1 MKERLIKG
9 LWVAETAVA
18 SSTAFIALGIMCGG
32 SPLGWDILVI
42 FASAILAM
50 MLAPDSVGTS
60 CTEGKA
66 RRRVLQ

>member
-1 MKERLIKG
+1 MKERMIRG

-18 SSTAFIALGIMCGG
+18 STAFIALGIMCGG
-32 SPLGWDILVI
+32 SPLGWDIHVI